1 MNEYIALALGILLC
15 FGTGLFVAA
24 EFSMVS
30 LSRDELVAR
39 QEKGETG
46 LRGIIRA
53 LEHTSTHLSSAQLG
67 ITLTTLLAGYLLEP
81 SIGSLIRPALISWGM
96 SAEVIAVVSP
106 IIAMLL
112 ATLLSMIIG
121 ELAPKNFAI
130 ELPLM
135 VGKFVIPFQTA
146 FTWLFKPLIK
156 LLNGSANAIL
166 RGFGIEPKE
175 QLSAAR
181 NAQELTALL
190 RHSAEEGTL
199 EKDTAD
205 LLTRSLRLQE
215 LTAGEVL
222 TPRMR
227 LVSINKGASVAE
239 VLEFAG
245 QSGHSRFPVT
255 DEDVDDV
262 VGLVHLKQAV
272 AVPLERR
279 REVPVASIMT
289 EIERVPETI
298 KLDSLLGI
306 LRGRGYQMVV
316 VVDEYGGTSG
326 IVTLEDL
333 VEEVVGDLD
342 DEHDRSHLGVV
353 RHSNGQITFS
363 ATLRPDELMERAGI
377 SVPESGD
384 YETIAGFVLSSLGKL
399 AEVGDEVAIDSGM
412 LRVER
417 LDGRR
422 VDRIR
427 YIEAVDND

>member
-1 MNEYIALALGILLC
+1 MNEYVGLALGILLC

-24 EFSMVS
+24 EFSLVS
-30 LSRDELVAR
+30 LSRDELIAR
-39 QEKGETG
+39 QEKGERG
-46 LRGIIRA
+46 LKGLIRA
-53 LEHTSTHLSSAQLG
+53 LEHTSTQLSGAQLG

-81 SIGSLIRPALISWGM
+81 AIGAFISPLLLSWGI
-96 SAEVIAVVSP
+96 ATEVIAVISP
-106 IIAMLL
+106 IVAMIL

-130 ELPLM
+130 ELPM
-135 VGKFVIPFQTA
+135 AIGRAVIPLQAA
-146 FTWLFKPLIK
+146 FTWLFKPLIV

-166 RGFGIEPKE
+166 RAFGIEPKE
-175 QLSAAR
+175 QLSTAR
-181 NAQELTALL
+181 NAQELTALVK
-190 RHSAEEGTL
+190 HSAEEGTL

-205 LLTRSLRLQE
+205 LLTRSLRLGE

-227 LVSINKGASVAE
+227 VVTVNKGASVAE
-239 VLEFAG
+239 VLVLAR

-272 AVPLERR
+272 SVPLEKRE
-279 REVPVASIMT
+279 EVPVASIMT
-289 EIERVPETI
+289 ELERVPETI

-333 VEEVVGDLD
+333 VEEIVGDLD

-353 RHSNGQITFS
+353 RHSNGEITFS
-363 ATLRPDELMERAGI
+363 ATLRPDELLDRAGI
-377 SVPESGD
+377 KVPESGD

-399 AEVGDEVAIDSGM
+399 AEIGDEIPINNGI

-422 VDRIR
+422 IDRIR
-427 YIEAVDND
+427 FIEAVADV